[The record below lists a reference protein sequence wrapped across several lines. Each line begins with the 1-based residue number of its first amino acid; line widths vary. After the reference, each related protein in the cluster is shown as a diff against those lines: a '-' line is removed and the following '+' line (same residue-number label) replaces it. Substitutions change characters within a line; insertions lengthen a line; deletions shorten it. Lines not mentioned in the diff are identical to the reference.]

1 MMTNHFPPYK
11 YDFHMKIRRQ
21 KCYNQMKMISAA
33 RNLLLTKK
41 NQKNNLNPAADSRRS
56 DAASELK
63 LNDE

>member
-1 MMTNHFPPYK
+1 
-11 YDFHMKIRRQ
+11 MKIRRQ